1 MTPPM
6 TPVDRQYALKKKGVS
21 QHQIAVE
28 LNVSDIS
35 VSDVI
40 NGHRVSDRIMRKI
53 AAVIGEDVRLVF
65 PEYYLKAPKRKTSKV
80 SQAA

>member
-1 MTPPM
+1 MAPL
-6 TPVDRQYALKKKGVS
+6 DRQFALKKKGIS
-21 QHQIAVE
+21 QHQIAAE
-28 LNVSDIS
+28 LGVSDIS

-53 AAVIGEDVRLVF
+53 ASAIGEDVRLVF
-65 PEYYLKAPKRKTSKV
+65 PEYYLRAPKRKTSKV